1 MKIRPSMRP
10 TAGEF
15 AFAPT
20 KGFFMPKQI
29 TAETKFLIES
39 LPENLRKL
47 ATESTEVGYMSQMD
61 FDAAVEG
68 DEVPLA
74 ERDEVMSFFQQD
86 LGLELLE
93 SSVFSRYV
101 EKYDEDDEQA
111 KNDKSRDLLNADAE
125 QVDVNDEDYDHYA
138 KQLMNSTTGGLTLGV
153 QDSVQSYLKQIG
165 TVQLL
170 TALGEV
176 AIAQRIEAANRL
188 VVYGL
193 CESPMTIRAMLD
205 WYAQLLAD
213 EIKLRYIVN
222 LEVMYS
228 SDSEKKSLAA
238 LSEALKSKGVDDVAD
253 LDDEDLEDEE
263 LGDEEEEEEEEDA
276 EGEPGV
282 RKEDTPRGTSGVPI
296 PVMEESL
303 MPMVLELFAK
313 IKRIFNQIS
322 NLQKLRLE
330 NLVKSAKLD
339 EALEK
344 KYAKLRLELFEYV
357 SKIRLNDD
365 RVEDILEKLTARN
378 ALLMGLEGKML
389 RLAMAFKIKRED
401 FLAEWTG
408 NELNRNWVKKLARSK
423 IPAWT
428 KFVAKHEKD
437 ILKIQEDITAIAYE
451 TGQPTAEY
459 KKVVELVRRGQAE
472 AARAKREMIE
482 ANLRLVIKFAKK
494 SANRG
499 LGLDFSDLVQDG
511 NIGLMKA
518 VDKFDYRLGNK
529 FSTYATNWIQQG
541 ISRSIADQA
550 RTIRIPVHMIDNIH
564 KIQKASR
571 QFMHKY
577 GRSPTAEE
585 LSKIIYLP
593 VEKIHKA
600 MKVNLRPISL
610 EAPVD
615 SDGDSSRIE
624 IIADE
629 TAKNPFVSAAQKNLR
644 KIVTQILSELDPKE
658 ETVIRQRFGMS
669 TNKTST
675 LEEVGEYIG
684 VTRERIR
691 QIEQKALNKLKHPT
705 RARKLRSFLE
715 E

>member
-1 MKIRPSMRP
+1 M
-10 TAGEF
+10 
-15 AFAPT
+15 T
-20 KGFFMPKQI
+20 KKLDE
-29 TAETKFLIES
+29 ATKLLIDS
-39 LPENLRKL
+39 LPENLKDL
-47 ATESTEVGYMSQMD
+47 ALSANEIGYLSQMD
-61 FDAAVEG
+61 FDNAIQA
-68 DEVPLA
+68 DEVP
-74 ERDEVMSFFQQD
+74 DEEKEEVLDFFKQD
-86 LGLELLE
+86 LGLDFLE
-93 SSVFSRYV
+93 TDSNSFARDM
-101 EKYDEDDEQA
+101 EKYYEEDDE
-111 KNDKSRDLLNADAE
+111 NYNRDKTRDLLNADAE
-125 QVDVNDEDYDHYA
+125 QVDVNDDDYEHYA
-138 KQLMNSTTGGLTLGV
+138 KQLERSSTGNLVLGI

-170 TALGEV
+170 TAAGEI
-176 AIAQRIEAANRL
+176 AIAQRIEAASRL
-188 VVYGL
+188 MVYGL
-193 CESPMTIRAMLD
+193 CESPMTIQAMLD
-205 WYAQLLAD
+205 WYQQLLNGD
-213 EIKLRYIVN
+213 IRLRHIIN

-228 SDSEKKSLAA
+228 SESEQKSLAA
-238 LSEALKSKGVDDVAD
+238 LADTLKSKGVDKVDDLNDEDLDALEDSVAD
-253 LDDEDLEDEE
+253 EEDDDEELDDEED
-263 LGDEEEEEEEEDA
+263 GK
-276 EGEPGV
+276 
-282 RKEDTPRGTSGVPI
+282 KEDNQRSSSGVPI

-303 MPMVLELFAK
+303 MPMITDLFTK
-313 IKRIFNQIS
+313 IKRVFS
-322 NLQKLRLE
+322 SMQKLQSKRLD
-330 NLVKSAKLD
+330 NLLISSKPD

-344 KYAKLRLELFEYV
+344 KYNKLRVELFEYV
-357 SKIRLNDD
+357 GKIRLNDD
-365 RVEDILEKLTARN
+365 RIAEIMEKLTQRDQ
-378 ALLMGLEGKML
+378 LLMGLEGKML
-389 RLAMAFKIKRED
+389 RLSLACKIKRED
-401 FLAEWTG
+401 FLAEYTG
-408 NELNRNWVKKLARSK
+408 NELNRNWVKKLAKNKNTSWQNFA
-423 IPAWT
+423 I
-428 KFVAKHEKD
+428 KHKED
-437 ILKIQEDITAIAYE
+437 VLKIQEDITAIAKE
-451 TGQPTAEY
+451 TGQPTSEY

-494 SANRG
+494 SSNRG

-564 KIQKASR
+564 KIQRASR

-577 GRSPTAEE
+577 GRQPTAEE

-593 VEKIHKA
+593 VDKIHKA
-600 MKVNLRPISL
+600 MKVNLKPMSL
-610 EAPVD
+610 EAPVGSED
-615 SDGDSSRIE
+615 DSSRIE

-629 TAKNPFVSAAQKNLR
+629 TAKNPFTSAAQKNLR

-658 ETVIRQRFGMS
+658 ETVLRQRFGMS

-715 E
+715 D

>member
-1 MKIRPSMRP
+1 MAKKLDE
-10 TAGEF
+10 A
-15 AFAPT
+15 T
-20 KGFFMPKQI
+20 KL
-29 TAETKFLIES
+29 LIDS
-39 LPENLRKL
+39 LPENLQKL
-47 ATESTEVGYMSQMD
+47 ATNAVEVGYLSQMD
-61 FDAAVEG
+61 FNAATEA
-68 DEVPLA
+68 DEVP
-74 ERDEVMSFFQQD
+74 EEEQDEVLDFFQQD
-86 LGLELLE
+86 LGLEILE
-93 SSVFSRYV
+93 TDSYSKNM
-101 EKYDEDDEQA
+101 EKYYDDDDSEEQL
-111 KNDKSRDLLNADAE
+111 DKTRNLLNADAE
-125 QVDVNDEDYDHYA
+125 QVDVNDDDYEHYA
-138 KQLMNSTTGGLTLGV
+138 KQLERSQTGNLVLGV

-170 TALGEV
+170 TAAGEV
-176 AIAQRIEAANRL
+176 AIAQRIEAASRL
-188 VVYGL
+188 MVYGL
-193 CESPMTIRAMLD
+193 CESPMTIKAMLD
-205 WYAQLLAD
+205 WYQQLLNED
-213 EIKLRYIVN
+213 IRLRYIVN

-228 SDSEKKSLAA
+228 SDAEQKSLAA
-238 LSEALKSKGVDDVAD
+238 ISETLKSKGVEHVDELDDDD
-253 LDDEDLEDEE
+253 LDDLEESTISEDDEDDDEDDEDED
-263 LGDEEEEEEEEDA
+263 GIK
-276 EGEPGV
+276 
-282 RKEDTPRGTSGVPI
+282 KEDTPRGTSGVPI
-296 PVMEESL
+296 PVMEEAL
-303 MPMVLELFAK
+303 MPMVMDLFAK
-313 IKRIFNQIS
+313 IKRVFN
-322 NLQKLRLE
+322 NMQKLQAKRLE
-330 NLVKSAKLD
+330 NLETSSKPD
-339 EALEK
+339 ETLEK
-344 KYAKLRLELFEYV
+344 KYTKMRLELFEHV

-365 RVEDILEKLTARN
+365 RIAEILEQLTKRDQ
-378 ALLMGLEGKML
+378 LLMGLEGKLL
-389 RLAMAFKIKRED
+389 RLAMANKIKRED
-401 FLAEWTG
+401 FLEEYTG
-408 NELNRNWVKKLARSK
+408 NEINRNWVKKLMRSK
-423 IPAWT
+423 NPTWANFS
-428 KFVAKHEKD
+428 KKHEKD
-437 ILKIQEDITAIAYE
+437 ILKIQEDITAIATE

-494 SANRG
+494 SSNRG

-564 KIQKASR
+564 KIQRATR

-577 GRSPTAEE
+577 GRQPTPEE

-593 VEKIHKA
+593 VDKIHKA
-600 MKVNLRPISL
+600 LKVNLKPISL
-610 EAPVD
+610 EAPVGTED
-615 SDGDSSRIE
+615 DSSRIE

-658 ETVIRQRFGMS
+658 ETVLRQRFGMS

-715 E
+715 D

>member
-1 MKIRPSMRP
+1 MVKKLDEATRL
-10 TAGEF
+10 
-15 AFAPT
+15 
-20 KGFFMPKQI
+20 
-29 TAETKFLIES
+29 LIDS
-39 LPENLRKL
+39 LPENLQKL
-47 ATESTEVGYMSQMD
+47 AYGAIEVGYMSRMD
-61 FDAAVEG
+61 FTSATEA
-68 DEVPLA
+68 DEVPSD
-74 ERDEVMSFFQQD
+74 EHDEVLDFFQQD
-86 LGLELLE
+86 LGLEILE
-93 SSVFSRYV
+93 SDNYPQDLDRY
-101 EKYDEDDEQA
+101 YGNDEDDA
-111 KNDKSRDLLNADAE
+111 PRDKTRNLLNADAE
-125 QVDVNDEDYDHYA
+125 QVDVNDDDYEHYA
-138 KQLMNSTTGGLTLGV
+138 KQLERSQTGSLVLGV

-170 TALGEV
+170 TAAGEV
-176 AIAQRIEAANRL
+176 AIAQRIEAASRL
-188 VVYGL
+188 MVYGL
-193 CESPMTIRAMLD
+193 CESPMTIQAMLD
-205 WYAQLLAD
+205 WYQQLLNED
-213 EIKLRYIVN
+213 IRLRYIVN

-228 SDSEKKSLAA
+228 SDSEQKQLAA
-238 LSEALKSKGVDDVAD
+238 LSEALKSKGVEHVDELDDDD
-253 LDDEDLEDEE
+253 LDDLADASVSEDEE
-263 LGDEEEEEEEEDA
+263 DEIDEDDD
-276 EGEPGV
+276 GIK
-282 RKEDTPRGTSGVPI
+282 KEDTPRGTSGVPI

-313 IKRIFNQIS
+313 IKRTFNS
-322 NLQKLRLE
+322 MQKLQAKRLE
-330 NLVKSAKLD
+330 NLLTSDTPDA
-339 EALEK
+339 ALEK
-344 KYAKLRLELFEYV
+344 KYTKLRLELFEHV

-365 RVEDILEKLTARN
+365 RVAEILEQLTKRDQ
-378 ALLMGLEGKML
+378 LLMGLEGKLL
-389 RLAMAFKIKRED
+389 RLALANKIKRED
-401 FLAEWTG
+401 FLAEYTG
-408 NELNRNWVKKLARSK
+408 NEINRNWVKKLSK
-423 IPAWT
+423 HKNAAWAN
-428 KFVAKHEKD
+428 FAKKHGAD
-437 ILKIQEDITAIAYE
+437 ILKIQDDITAIATE
-451 TGQPTAEY
+451 TGQPTSEY
-459 KKVVELVRRGQAE
+459 KKVVELVRRGQGE

-494 SANRG
+494 SSNRG

-564 KIQKASR
+564 KIQRATR

-577 GRSPTAEE
+577 GRQPTAEE

-593 VEKIHKA
+593 VDKIHKA
-600 MKVNLRPISL
+600 MKVNLKPISL
-610 EAPVD
+610 EAPVGTED
-615 SDGDSSRIE
+615 DSSRIE

-629 TAKNPFVSAAQKNLR
+629 TAKNPFTSAAQKNLR

-658 ETVIRQRFGMS
+658 ETVLRQRFGMS

-715 E
+715 D

>member
-1 MKIRPSMRP
+1 MAKKLDE
-10 TAGEF
+10 A
-15 AFAPT
+15 T
-20 KGFFMPKQI
+20 KL
-29 TAETKFLIES
+29 LIDS
-39 LPENLRKL
+39 LPENLQKL
-47 ATESTEVGYMSQMD
+47 ATSAVEVGYFSQMD
-61 FDAAVEG
+61 FNAANEA
-68 DEVPLA
+68 DEVPN
-74 ERDEVMSFFQQD
+74 EEQEEVMAFFTQD
-86 LGLELLE
+86 LGLEMLE
-93 SSVFSRYV
+93 SDSYSKNI
-101 EKYDEDDEQA
+101 EKYYADEDDEE
-111 KNDKSRDLLNADAE
+111 NRDKTRNLLNADAE
-125 QVDVNDEDYDHYA
+125 QVDVNDEDYEHFA
-138 KQLMNSTTGGLTLGV
+138 KQLERSQTGTLVLGV

-170 TALGEV
+170 TAAGEV
-176 AIAQRIEAANRL
+176 AIAQRIEAASRL
-188 VVYGL
+188 MVYGL

-205 WYAQLLAD
+205 WYQQLLNED
-213 EIKLRYIVN
+213 IRLRYIVN

-228 SDSEKKSLAA
+228 SDSEQKSLAA
-238 LSEALKSKGVDDVAD
+238 LSEALKSKGVDDVD
-253 LDDEDLEDEE
+253 NLDDEDLDDLEESTASTEDDEDEE
-263 LGDEEEEEEEEDA
+263 EDEEDED
-276 EGEPGV
+276 GLK
-282 RKEDTPRGTSGVPI
+282 KEDTPRGTSGVPI
-296 PVMEESL
+296 PVMEEAL
-303 MPMVLELFAK
+303 MPMVLDLFAK
-313 IKRIFNQIS
+313 IKRTFNS
-322 NLQKLRLE
+322 MQKLQAHRLE
-330 NLVKSAKLD
+330 NLLTSSKPD

-344 KYAKLRLELFEYV
+344 KYAKMRLELFEYV

-365 RVEDILEKLTARN
+365 RNAEILEQLTKRDQ
-378 ALLMGLEGKML
+378 LLMGLEGKLL
-389 RLAMAFKIKRED
+389 RLAMANKIKRED
-401 FLAEWTG
+401 FLAEYVG
-408 NELNRNWVKKLARSK
+408 NEINRNWVKKMAKSK
-423 IPAWT
+423 NPAWVN
-428 KFVAKHEKD
+428 FVKKHEKD
-437 ILKIQEDITAIAYE
+437 IVKIQDDITAIADE

-459 KKVVELVRRGQAE
+459 KKVVELVRRGQTE

-494 SANRG
+494 SSNRG

-518 VDKFDYRLGNK
+518 VDKFYYRFGNK

-564 KIQKASR
+564 KIQRASR

-577 GRSPTAEE
+577 GRNPTAEE

-593 VEKIHKA
+593 VDKIHKA
-600 MKVNLRPISL
+600 MKVNLKPISL
-610 EAPVD
+610 EAPVGTED
-615 SDGDSSRIE
+615 DSSRIE

-629 TAKNPFVSAAQKNLR
+629 TAKNPFTSAAQKNLR

-658 ETVIRQRFGMS
+658 ETVLRQRFGMS

-715 E
+715 D

>member
-1 MKIRPSMRP
+1 MAKKLDS
-10 TAGEF
+10 A
-15 AFAPT
+15 T
-20 KGFFMPKQI
+20 KL
-29 TAETKFLIES
+29 LIDS
-39 LPENLRKL
+39 LPENLQKL
-47 ATESTEVGYMSQMD
+47 ASSAVENGYFSQMD
-61 FDAAVEG
+61 FNAATEA
-68 DEVPLA
+68 DEVPD
-74 ERDEVMSFFQQD
+74 EEQEEVMDFFKQD

-93 SSVFSRYV
+93 TDNFSRDM
-101 EKYDEDDEQA
+101 EKYYADDDDEEDR
-111 KNDKSRDLLNADAE
+111 DKTRNLLNADAE
-125 QVDVNDEDYDHYA
+125 QVDVNDEDYEHFA
-138 KQLMNSTTGGLTLGV
+138 KQLERSQTGTLVLGV

-170 TALGEV
+170 TAAGEV
-176 AIAQRIEAANRL
+176 AIAQRIEAASRL
-188 VVYGL
+188 MVYGL
-193 CESPMTIRAMLD
+193 CESPMTIQAMLD
-205 WYAQLLAD
+205 WYQQLLNED
-213 EIKLRYIVN
+213 IRLRYIVN

-228 SDSEKKSLAA
+228 SESEQKSLAA
-238 LSEALKSKGVDDVAD
+238 LSEAMKSKGVDDVDSLDDDD
-253 LDDEDLEDEE
+253 LDDLEESTATDEDDDEDEE
-263 LGDEEEEEEEEDA
+263 DDEDED
-276 EGEPGV
+276 GIK
-282 RKEDTPRGTSGVPI
+282 KEDTPRGTSGVPI
-296 PVMEESL
+296 PVMEEAL
-303 MPMVLELFAK
+303 MPMVLDLFAK
-313 IKRIFNQIS
+313 IKRTFNS
-322 NLQKLRLE
+322 MQKLQAKRLE
-330 NLVKSAKLD
+330 NLLTSSKPD
-339 EALEK
+339 DALEK
-344 KYAKLRLELFEYV
+344 KYAKMRLELFENV

-365 RVEDILEKLTARN
+365 RNAEILEQLTKRDQ
-378 ALLMGLEGKML
+378 LLMGLEGKLL
-389 RLAMAFKIKRED
+389 RLAMANKIKRDD
-401 FLAEWTG
+401 FLAEYAG
-408 NELNRNWVKKLARSK
+408 NEINRNWVKKLAKSK
-423 IPAWT
+423 SQVWVN
-428 KFVAKHEKD
+428 FVKKHEKD

-459 KKVVELVRRGQAE
+459 KKVVELVRRGQTE

-494 SANRG
+494 SSNRG

-564 KIQKASR
+564 KIQRASR

-577 GRSPTAEE
+577 GRNPTAEE

-593 VEKIHKA
+593 VDKIHKA
-600 MKVNLRPISL
+600 MKVNLKPISL
-610 EAPVD
+610 EAPVGTED
-615 SDGDSSRIE
+615 DSSRIE

-629 TAKNPFVSAAQKNLR
+629 TAKNPFTSAAQKNLR

-658 ETVIRQRFGMS
+658 ETVLRQRFGMS

-715 E
+715 D

>member
-1 MKIRPSMRP
+1 MAKKLD
-10 TAGEF
+10 A
-15 AFAPT
+15 AT
-20 KGFFMPKQI
+20 KL
-29 TAETKFLIES
+29 LIDS
-39 LPENLRKL
+39 LPENLQKL
-47 ATESTEVGYMSQMD
+47 ATSAVEVGYLSQMD
-61 FDAAVEG
+61 FSAATEA
-68 DEVPLA
+68 DEVP
-74 ERDEVMSFFQQD
+74 DEEKEEVLDFFQQD
-86 LGLELLE
+86 LGLEILE
-93 SSVFSRYV
+93 TDNYPQDI
-101 EKYDEDDEQA
+101 EKYYDDDSDEPR
-111 KNDKSRDLLNADAE
+111 DKTRNLLNADAE
-125 QVDVNDEDYDHYA
+125 QVDVNDDDYEHYA
-138 KQLMNSTTGGLTLGV
+138 KQLERSQTGNLVLGV

-170 TALGEV
+170 TAAGEV
-176 AIAQRIEAANRL
+176 AIAQRIEAATRL
-188 VVYGL
+188 MVYGL
-193 CESPMTIRAMLD
+193 CESPMTIQAMLD
-205 WYAQLLAD
+205 WYQQLLNED
-213 EIKLRYIVN
+213 IRLRYILN

-228 SDSEKKSLAA
+228 SESEQKSLAA
-238 LSEALKSKGVDDVAD
+238 LSEALKSKGVEHVDELDDDD
-253 LDDEDLEDEE
+253 LDDLEESAADDDDEDDEDDDDD
-263 LGDEEEEEEEEDA
+263 DE
-276 EGEPGV
+276 GV
-282 RKEDTPRGTSGVPI
+282 KKEDTPRGTSGVPI
-296 PVMEESL
+296 PVMEEAL
-303 MPMVLELFAK
+303 MPMVMELFGK
-313 IKRIFNQIS
+313 IKRIFN
-322 NLQKLRLE
+322 NMQKLQAKRLE
-330 NLVKSAKLD
+330 NLLTSSKPD

-344 KYAKLRLELFEYV
+344 KYAKMRVELFEHV

-365 RVEDILEKLTARN
+365 RIAEILEHLTQRDQ
-378 ALLMGLEGKML
+378 LLMGLEGKLL
-389 RLAMAFKIKRED
+389 RLAVANKIKRED
-401 FLAEWTG
+401 FLAEYAG
-408 NELNRNWVKKLARSK
+408 NELNRNWVKKLMK
-423 IPAWT
+423 HKNPAWANFA
-428 KFVAKHEKD
+428 KKHEKD
-437 ILKIQEDITAIAYE
+437 ILKIQEDITAIARE

-459 KKVVELVRRGQAE
+459 KKVVELVRRGQTE

-494 SANRG
+494 SSNRG

-564 KIQKASR
+564 KIQRATR

-577 GRSPTAEE
+577 GRQPTAEE

-593 VEKIHKA
+593 VDKIHKA
-600 MKVNLRPISL
+600 MKVNLKPISL
-610 EAPVD
+610 EAPVGSED
-615 SDGDSSRIE
+615 DSSRIE

-658 ETVIRQRFGMS
+658 ETVLRQRFGMS

-715 E
+715 D

>member
-1 MKIRPSMRP
+1 MTKKIDE
-10 TAGEF
+10 A
-15 AFAPT
+15 T
-20 KGFFMPKQI
+20 KL
-29 TAETKFLIES
+29 LIES
-39 LPENLRKL
+39 LPENLQKL
-47 ATESTEVGYMSQMD
+47 ASSAVEVGYLSQMD
-61 FDAAVEG
+61 FDAATEADEIPAEEQ
-68 DEVPLA
+68 DEVL
-74 ERDEVMSFFQQD
+74 DFFQQD
-86 LGLELLE
+86 LGLEILE
-93 SSVFSRYV
+93 SDNFPKDLG
-101 EKYDEDDEQA
+101 KYYDDDSDEPR
-111 KNDKSRDLLNADAE
+111 DKTRNLLNADAE
-125 QVDVNDEDYDHYA
+125 QVDVNDEDYEHFA
-138 KQLMNSTTGGLTLGV
+138 KQLERSQTGSLVLGV

-170 TALGEV
+170 TAAGEV
-176 AIAQRIEAANRL
+176 AIAQRIEAASRL
-188 VVYGL
+188 MVYGL
-193 CESPMTIRAMLD
+193 CESPMTIQAMLD
-205 WYAQLLAD
+205 WYQQLLNED
-213 EIKLRYIVN
+213 IRLRYIVN

-228 SDSEKKSLAA
+228 SDAEQKSLAA
-238 LSEALKSKGVDDVAD
+238 LSEALKSKGVEHVDE
-253 LDDEDLEDEE
+253 LDDDELDDLEESTV
-263 LGDEEEEEEEEDA
+263 EEEEEEDI
-276 EGEPGV
+276 EDEDGV
-282 RKEDTPRGTSGVPI
+282 KKEDTPRGTSGVPI

-303 MPMVLELFAK
+303 MPMITDLFAK
-313 IKRIFNQIS
+313 IKRIFNS
-322 NLQKLRLE
+322 MQKLQAKRLE
-330 NLVKSAKLD
+330 NLLTSDTPDA
-339 EALEK
+339 ALEK
-344 KYAKLRLELFEYV
+344 KYTKMRLELFEHV

-365 RVEDILEKLTARN
+365 RIAEILERLTQRDQ
-378 ALLMGLEGKML
+378 LLMGLEGKLL
-389 RLAMAFKIKRED
+389 RLALANKVKRED
-401 FLAEWTG
+401 FLAEYAG
-408 NELNRNWVKKLARSK
+408 NELNRNWVKKLAKSK
-423 IPAWT
+423 NATWANFA
-428 KFVAKHEKD
+428 KKHESD
-437 ILKIQEDITAIAYE
+437 ILKIQEDITAIATE

-459 KKVVELVRRGQAE
+459 KKVVELVRRGQTE

-494 SANRG
+494 SSNRG

-564 KIQKASR
+564 KIQRASR

-577 GRSPTAEE
+577 GRNPTAEE

-593 VEKIHKA
+593 VDKIHKA
-600 MKVNLRPISL
+600 MKVNLKPISL
-610 EAPVD
+610 EAPVGTED
-615 SDGDSSRIE
+615 DSSRIE

-629 TAKNPFVSAAQKNLR
+629 TAKNPFTSAAQKNLR

-658 ETVIRQRFGMS
+658 ETVLRQRFGMS

-715 E
+715 D

>member
-1 MKIRPSMRP
+1 MAKKLDE
-10 TAGEF
+10 A
-15 AFAPT
+15 T
-20 KGFFMPKQI
+20 KL
-29 TAETKFLIES
+29 LIES
-39 LPENLRKL
+39 LPENLQKL
-47 ATESTEVGYMSQMD
+47 ATSSVEMGYLSQMD
-61 FDAAVEG
+61 FNAATEADEIPAEEQ
-68 DEVPLA
+68 DEVL
-74 ERDEVMSFFQQD
+74 DFFQQD
-86 LGLELLE
+86 LGLEILE
-93 SSVFSRYV
+93 TDNFSQDI
-101 EKYDEDDEQA
+101 EKYYDDDSDEPR
-111 KNDKSRDLLNADAE
+111 DKTRNLLNADAE
-125 QVDVNDEDYDHYA
+125 QVDVNEDDYEHYA
-138 KQLMNSTTGGLTLGV
+138 KQLERSQTGNLVLGV

-170 TALGEV
+170 TAAGEV
-176 AIAQRIEAANRL
+176 AIAQRIEAASRL
-188 VVYGL
+188 MVYGL
-193 CESPMTIRAMLD
+193 CESPMTIKAMLD
-205 WYAQLLAD
+205 WYQQLLNE
-213 EIKLRYIVN
+213 EIRLRYIVN

-228 SDSEKKSLAA
+228 SDSEQKSLAA
-238 LSEALKSKGVDDVAD
+238 LSEALKSKGVDHVDELDDDD
-253 LDDEDLEDEE
+253 LDDLEESTVSEDEDDDDDDLEDEDG
-263 LGDEEEEEEEEDA
+263 LK
-276 EGEPGV
+276 
-282 RKEDTPRGTSGVPI
+282 KEDTPRGTSGVPI
-296 PVMEESL
+296 PVMEEAL
-303 MPMVLELFAK
+303 MPMVMDLFGK
-313 IKRIFNQIS
+313 IKRIFN
-322 NLQKLRLE
+322 NMQKLQAKRLE
-330 NLVKSAKLD
+330 NLLASSKPD

-344 KYAKLRLELFEYV
+344 KYTKMRLELFEHV

-365 RVEDILEKLTARN
+365 RIAEILEQLTKRDQ
-378 ALLMGLEGKML
+378 LLMGLEGKLL
-389 RLAMAFKIKRED
+389 RLALANKIKRED
-401 FLAEWTG
+401 FLAEYAG
-408 NELNRNWVKKLARSK
+408 NELNRNWVKKLAK
-423 IPAWT
+423 HKNPAWASFA
-428 KFVAKHEKD
+428 KKHEKD
-437 ILKIQEDITAIAYE
+437 ILKIQEDITAIAQE

-459 KKVVELVRRGQAE
+459 KKVVELVRRGQTE

-494 SANRG
+494 SSNRG

-564 KIQKASR
+564 KIQRATR

-577 GRSPTAEE
+577 GRQPTAEE

-593 VEKIHKA
+593 VDKIHKA
-600 MKVNLRPISL
+600 MKVNLKPISL
-610 EAPVD
+610 EAPVGTED
-615 SDGDSSRIE
+615 DSSRIE

-658 ETVIRQRFGMS
+658 ETVLRQRFGMS

-715 E
+715 D

>member
-1 MKIRPSMRP
+1 MAKKLDE
-10 TAGEF
+10 A
-15 AFAPT
+15 T
-20 KGFFMPKQI
+20 KL
-29 TAETKFLIES
+29 LIDS
-39 LPENLRKL
+39 LPENLQKL
-47 ATESTEVGYMSQMD
+47 ATSAVEVGYLSQMD
-61 FDAAVEG
+61 FTAATEADEIPTEEQ
-68 DEVPLA
+68 DEVL
-74 ERDEVMSFFQQD
+74 DFFQQD
-86 LGLELLE
+86 LGLEILE
-93 SSVFSRYV
+93 TDSFSKNM
-101 EKYDEDDEQA
+101 EKYYDDEDSENQL
-111 KNDKSRDLLNADAE
+111 DKTRNLLNADAE
-125 QVDVNDEDYDHYA
+125 QVDVNDDDYEHYA
-138 KQLMNSTTGGLTLGV
+138 KQLERSQTGNLVLGV

-170 TALGEV
+170 TAAGEV
-176 AIAQRIEAANRL
+176 AIAQRIEAASRL
-188 VVYGL
+188 MVYGL
-193 CESPMTIRAMLD
+193 CESPMTIQAMLD
-205 WYAQLLAD
+205 WYQQLLNED
-213 EIKLRYIVN
+213 IRLRYIVN

-228 SDSEKKSLAA
+228 SDAEQKSLAA
-238 LSEALKSKGVDDVAD
+238 ISETLKSKGVEHVDELDDDD
-253 LDDEDLEDEE
+253 LDDLEESTMSEDDEDDEDEE
-263 LGDEEEEEEEEDA
+263 DDED
-276 EGEPGV
+276 GIK
-282 RKEDTPRGTSGVPI
+282 KEDTPRGTSGVPI

-303 MPMVLELFAK
+303 MPMVMELFGK
-313 IKRIFNQIS
+313 IKRTFN
-322 NLQKLRLE
+322 NMQKLQAKRLE
-330 NLVKSAKLD
+330 NLETSSKPD

-344 KYAKLRLELFEYV
+344 KYTKMRLELFEHV

-365 RVEDILEKLTARN
+365 RIAEILEQLTKRDQ
-378 ALLMGLEGKML
+378 LLMGLEGKLL
-389 RLAMAFKIKRED
+389 RLALANKIKRED
-401 FLAEWTG
+401 FLAEYTG
-408 NELNRNWVKKLARSK
+408 NEINRNWVKKLMRSK
-423 IPAWT
+423 NSTWANFA
-428 KFVAKHEKD
+428 KKHEKD
-437 ILKIQEDITAIAYE
+437 ILKIQEDITAIATE
-451 TGQPTAEY
+451 TGQPTSEY

-494 SANRG
+494 SSNRG

-564 KIQKASR
+564 KIQRATR

-577 GRSPTAEE
+577 GRQPTPEE

-593 VEKIHKA
+593 VDKIHKA
-600 MKVNLRPISL
+600 LKVNLKPISL
-610 EAPVD
+610 EAPVGTED
-615 SDGDSSRIE
+615 DSSRIE

-658 ETVIRQRFGMS
+658 ETVLRQRFGMS

-691 QIEQKALNKLKHPT
+691 QIEQKALTKLKHPT

>member
-1 MKIRPSMRP
+1 MAKKLDE
-10 TAGEF
+10 A
-15 AFAPT
+15 T
-20 KGFFMPKQI
+20 KL
-29 TAETKFLIES
+29 LIES
-39 LPENLRKL
+39 LPENLQKL
-47 ATESTEVGYMSQMD
+47 ASNAVEVGYLSQMD
-61 FDAAVEG
+61 FTAATEA
-68 DEVPLA
+68 DEIPA
-74 ERDEVMSFFQQD
+74 EEQEEVLDFFQQD
-86 LGLELLE
+86 LGLEILE
-93 SSVFSRYV
+93 TDNYSKNL
-101 EKYDEDDEQA
+101 EKYYDDDDSDNQL
-111 KNDKSRDLLNADAE
+111 DKTRNLLNADAE
-125 QVDVNDEDYDHYA
+125 QVDVNDDDYDHYA
-138 KQLMNSTTGGLTLGV
+138 KQLERSQTGNLVLGV

-170 TALGEV
+170 TAAGEV
-176 AIAQRIEAANRL
+176 AIAQRIEAASRL
-188 VVYGL
+188 MVYGL
-193 CESPMTIRAMLD
+193 CESPMTIKAMLD
-205 WYAQLLAD
+205 WYQQLLNED
-213 EIKLRYIVN
+213 IRLRYIVN

-228 SDSEKKSLAA
+228 SDAEQKSLAA
-238 LSEALKSKGVDDVAD
+238 ISETLKSKGVEHVDD
-253 LDDEDLEDEE
+253 LDDDDLDDLEESTMSDDEDDEDDEDEE
-263 LGDEEEEEEEEDA
+263 DGIK
-276 EGEPGV
+276 
-282 RKEDTPRGTSGVPI
+282 KEDTPRGTSGVPI
-296 PVMEESL
+296 PVMEDAL
-303 MPMVLELFAK
+303 MPMVMELFGK
-313 IKRIFNQIS
+313 IKKIFNS
-322 NLQKLRLE
+322 MQKLQAKRLE
-330 NLVKSAKLD
+330 NLETSSKPD

-344 KYAKLRLELFEYV
+344 KYAKMRVELFEHV

-365 RVEDILEKLTARN
+365 RIAEILEQLTKRDQ
-378 ALLMGLEGKML
+378 LLMGLEGKLL
-389 RLAMAFKIKRED
+389 RLAMANKIKRED
-401 FLAEWTG
+401 FLAEYTG
-408 NELNRNWVKKLARSK
+408 NEINRNWVKKLMRSK
-423 IPAWT
+423 NPAWAN
-428 KFVAKHEKD
+428 FAKNHEKD
-437 ILKIQEDITAIAYE
+437 ILKIQEDITAIAHE

-494 SANRG
+494 SSNRG

-564 KIQKASR
+564 KIQRATR

-577 GRSPTAEE
+577 GRQPTPEE

-593 VEKIHKA
+593 VDKIHKA
-600 MKVNLRPISL
+600 LKVNLKPISL
-610 EAPVD
+610 EVPVGSED
-615 SDGDSSRIE
+615 DSSRIE

-658 ETVIRQRFGMS
+658 ETVLRQRFGMS

-715 E
+715 D

>member
-1 MKIRPSMRP
+1 MAKKLDE
-10 TAGEF
+10 A
-15 AFAPT
+15 T
-20 KGFFMPKQI
+20 KL
-29 TAETKFLIES
+29 LIDS
-39 LPENLRKL
+39 LPENLQKL
-47 ATESTEVGYMSQMD
+47 ATSAVDVGYLSKID
-61 FDAAVEG
+61 FDDATDA
-68 DEVPLA
+68 DEVPD
-74 ERDEVMSFFQQD
+74 DEKEEVLDFFQQD
-86 LGLELLE
+86 LGLEILE
-93 SSVFSRYV
+93 TDNYAQNMD
-101 EKYDEDDEQA
+101 KYYDDDSDEPL
-111 KNDKSRDLLNADAE
+111 DKTRNLLNADAE
-125 QVDVNDEDYDHYA
+125 QVDVNDDDYEHYA
-138 KQLMNSTTGGLTLGV
+138 KQLERSQTGNLVLGV

-170 TALGEV
+170 TAAGEV
-176 AIAQRIEAANRL
+176 AIAQRIEAASRL
-188 VVYGL
+188 MVYGL
-193 CESPMTIRAMLD
+193 CESPMTIQAMLD
-205 WYAQLLAD
+205 WYQQLLNED
-213 EIKLRYIVN
+213 IRLRYIVN

-228 SDSEKKSLAA
+228 SDAEQKSLAA
-238 LSEALKSKGVDDVAD
+238 LSETLKSKGVEHVDELDDDD
-253 LDDEDLEDEE
+253 LDDLEESAMSDDEDDDEDDDTDDD
-263 LGDEEEEEEEEDA
+263 GIK
-276 EGEPGV
+276 
-282 RKEDTPRGTSGVPI
+282 KEDTPRGTSGVPI
-296 PVMEESL
+296 PVMEEAL
-303 MPMVLELFAK
+303 MPMVMELFGK
-313 IKRIFNQIS
+313 IKRVFN
-322 NLQKLRLE
+322 NMQKLQAKRLE
-330 NLVKSAKLD
+330 NLETSSKPD
-339 EALEK
+339 EVLEK
-344 KYAKLRLELFEYV
+344 KYTKMRLELFEHV

-365 RVEDILEKLTARN
+365 RIAEILDQLTKRDQ
-378 ALLMGLEGKML
+378 LLMGLEGKLL
-389 RLAMAFKIKRED
+389 RLAMANKIKRED
-401 FLAEWTG
+401 FLAEYTG
-408 NELNRNWVKKLARSK
+408 NEINRNWVKKLMRSK
-423 IPAWT
+423 NPTWANFA
-428 KFVAKHEKD
+428 KKHEKD
-437 ILKIQEDITAIAYE
+437 ILKIQEDITAIAVE

-494 SANRG
+494 SSNRG

-564 KIQKASR
+564 KIQRATR

-577 GRSPTAEE
+577 GRQPTPEE

-593 VEKIHKA
+593 VDKIHKA
-600 MKVNLRPISL
+600 LKVNLKPISL
-610 EAPVD
+610 EAPVGTED
-615 SDGDSSRIE
+615 DSSRIE

-658 ETVIRQRFGMS
+658 ETVLRQRFGMS

-715 E
+715 D

>member
-1 MKIRPSMRP
+1 MERKLDDATRL
-10 TAGEF
+10 
-15 AFAPT
+15 
-20 KGFFMPKQI
+20 
-29 TAETKFLIES
+29 LIES
-39 LPENLRKL
+39 LPENLQKL
-47 ATESTEVGYMSQMD
+47 AESAIEVGYMSQMD
-61 FDAAVEG
+61 FAAATAA
-68 DEVPLA
+68 DEVPD
-74 ERDEVMSFFQQD
+74 EEQDEVLDFFQQD
-86 LGLELLE
+86 LGLEVLE
-93 SSVFSRYV
+93 SDNYARDLR
-101 EKYDEDDEQA
+101 KYYDDEESDEPR
-111 KNDKSRDLLNADAE
+111 DKTRNLLNADAE
-125 QVDVNDEDYDHYA
+125 QVDVNDDDYEHYA
-138 KQLMNSTTGGLTLGV
+138 KQLERSQTGSLVLGV

-170 TALGEV
+170 TAAGEV
-176 AIAQRIEAANRL
+176 AIAQRIEAASRL
-188 VVYGL
+188 MVYGL
-193 CESPMTIRAMLD
+193 CESPMTIQAMLD
-205 WYAQLLAD
+205 WYQQLLNED
-213 EIKLRYIVN
+213 IRLRYIVN

-228 SDSEKKSLAA
+228 SESEQKSLAA
-238 LSEALKSKGVDDVAD
+238 LSEALKSKGVEHVDELDDDD
-253 LDDEDLEDEE
+253 LDDLADAAV
-263 LGDEEEEEEEEDA
+263 EEEEED
-276 EGEPGV
+276 EDLDDDEDGIK
-282 RKEDTPRGTSGVPI
+282 KEDTPRSTSGVPI

-303 MPMVLELFAK
+303 MPMVTELFAK
-313 IKRIFNQIS
+313 IKRVFNGM
-322 NLQKLRLE
+322 QKLQAKRLE
-330 NLVKSAKLD
+330 NLLVSNTPDA
-339 EALEK
+339 ALEK
-344 KYAKLRLELFEYV
+344 KYNKMRLELFEHV

-365 RVEDILEKLTARN
+365 RVAEILEQLTKRDQ
-378 ALLMGLEGKML
+378 LLMGLEGKLL
-389 RLAMAFKIKRED
+389 RLAMANKVKRED
-401 FLAEWTG
+401 FLAEYAG
-408 NELNRNWVKKLARSK
+408 NELNRNWVKKLAKHKSPVWSNFAK
-423 IPAWT
+423 
-428 KFVAKHEKD
+428 KHEKD
-437 ILKIQEDITAIAYE
+437 ILKIQEDITAIATE
-451 TGQPTAEY
+451 TGQPTSEY

-494 SANRG
+494 SSNRG

-564 KIQKASR
+564 KIQRATR

-577 GRSPTAEE
+577 GRQPTAEE

-593 VEKIHKA
+593 VDKIHKA
-600 MKVNLRPISL
+600 MKVNLKPISL
-610 EAPVD
+610 EAPVGTED
-615 SDGDSSRIE
+615 DSSRIE

-629 TAKNPFVSAAQKNLR
+629 TAKNPFTSAAQKNLR

-658 ETVIRQRFGMS
+658 ETVLRQRFGMS

-715 E
+715 D

>member
-1 MKIRPSMRP
+1 MAKKLDE
-10 TAGEF
+10 A
-15 AFAPT
+15 T
-20 KGFFMPKQI
+20 KL
-29 TAETKFLIES
+29 LIDS
-39 LPENLRKL
+39 LPENLQKL
-47 ATESTEVGYMSQMD
+47 ATSAVEVGYLSQMD
-61 FDAAVEG
+61 FTAATEADEIPTEEQ
-68 DEVPLA
+68 DEVL
-74 ERDEVMSFFQQD
+74 DFFQQD
-86 LGLELLE
+86 LGLEILE
-93 SSVFSRYV
+93 TDSFSKNM
-101 EKYDEDDEQA
+101 EKYYDDEDSENQL
-111 KNDKSRDLLNADAE
+111 DKTRNLLNADAE
-125 QVDVNDEDYDHYA
+125 QVDVNDDDYEHYA
-138 KQLMNSTTGGLTLGV
+138 KQLERSQTGNLVLGV

-170 TALGEV
+170 TAAGEV
-176 AIAQRIEAANRL
+176 AIAQRIEAASRL
-188 VVYGL
+188 MVYGL
-193 CESPMTIRAMLD
+193 CESPMTIQAMLD
-205 WYAQLLAD
+205 WYQQLLNED
-213 EIKLRYIVN
+213 IRLRYIVN

-228 SDSEKKSLAA
+228 SDAEQKSLAA
-238 LSEALKSKGVDDVAD
+238 ISETLKSKGVEHVDELDDDD
-253 LDDEDLEDEE
+253 LDDLEESTMSEDDEDDEDEE
-263 LGDEEEEEEEEDA
+263 DDED
-276 EGEPGV
+276 GIK
-282 RKEDTPRGTSGVPI
+282 KEDTPRGTSGVPI

-303 MPMVLELFAK
+303 MPMVMELFGK
-313 IKRIFNQIS
+313 IKRTFN
-322 NLQKLRLE
+322 NMQKLQAKRLE
-330 NLVKSAKLD
+330 NLETSSKPD

-344 KYAKLRLELFEYV
+344 KYTKMRLELFEHV

-365 RVEDILEKLTARN
+365 RIAEILEQLTKRDQ
-378 ALLMGLEGKML
+378 LLMGLEGKLL
-389 RLAMAFKIKRED
+389 RLALANKIKRED
-401 FLAEWTG
+401 FLAEYTG
-408 NELNRNWVKKLARSK
+408 NEINRNWVKKLMRSK
-423 IPAWT
+423 NSTWANFA
-428 KFVAKHEKD
+428 KKHEKD
-437 ILKIQEDITAIAYE
+437 ILKIQEDITAIATE
-451 TGQPTAEY
+451 TGQPTSEY

-494 SANRG
+494 SSNRG

-564 KIQKASR
+564 KIQRATR
-571 QFMHKY
+571 HFMHKY
-577 GRSPTAEE
+577 GRQPTPEE

-593 VEKIHKA
+593 VDKIHKA
-600 MKVNLRPISL
+600 LKVNLKPISL
-610 EAPVD
+610 EAPVGTED
-615 SDGDSSRIE
+615 DSSRIE

-658 ETVIRQRFGMS
+658 ETVLRQRFGMS

-691 QIEQKALNKLKHPT
+691 QIEQKALTKLKHPT

>member
-1 MKIRPSMRP
+1 M
-10 TAGEF
+10 A
-15 AFAPT
+15 
-20 KGFFMPKQI
+20 KQI
-29 TAETKFLIES
+29 DEATKLLIDT
-39 LPENLRKL
+39 LPENLQKL
-47 ATESTEVGYMSQMD
+47 ATTAVEVGYLSQMD
-61 FDAAVEG
+61 FTNATEA
-68 DEVPLA
+68 DEVPNDEQEEVLA
-74 ERDEVMSFFQQD
+74 FFQQD
-86 LGLELLE
+86 LGLEIIE
-93 SSVFSRYV
+93 ENSFSRDM
-101 EKYDEDDEQA
+101 EKYYDEMDDEPH
-111 KNDKSRDLLNADAE
+111 DKTRNLLDADAE
-125 QVDVNDEDYDHYA
+125 QVDVNDDDYEHFA
-138 KQLMNSTTGGLTLGV
+138 KQLERSQTGNLVLGI

-170 TALGEV
+170 TAAGEV
-176 AIAQRIEAANRL
+176 AIAQRIEAASRL
-188 VVYGL
+188 MVYGL
-193 CESPMTIRAMLD
+193 CESPMTIQAMLD
-205 WYAQLLAD
+205 WYQQLLND
-213 EIKLRYIVN
+213 DIRLRYIVN

-228 SDSEKKSLAA
+228 SDSEHKSLAA
-238 LSEALKSKGVDDVAD
+238 LSEALKSKGLEHVDD
-253 LDDEDLEDEE
+253 LDDEDLDDLSEAAV
-263 LGDEEEEEEEEDA
+263 EEEEEEETDE
-276 EGEPGV
+276 EGV
-282 RKEDTPRGTSGVPI
+282 KKEDTPRGTSGVPI

-303 MPMVLELFAK
+303 MPMVADLFAK
-313 IKRIFNQIS
+313 IKRIFN
-322 NLQKLRLE
+322 NMQKLQAQRLE
-330 NLVKSAKLD
+330 NLLTSNKPD

-344 KYAKLRLELFEYV
+344 KYSKLRLELFEHV
-357 SKIRLNDD
+357 SKIRLNED
-365 RVEDILEKLTARN
+365 RIAEILEHLTKRDK
-378 ALLMGLEGKML
+378 LLMGLEGKLL
-389 RLAMAFKIKRED
+389 RLALAAKIKRED
-401 FLAEWTG
+401 FLAEYTG
-408 NELNRNWVKKLARSK
+408 NELNRNWVKKLLK
-423 IPAWT
+423 HKNTAWV
-428 KFVAKHEKD
+428 KFAQKHEKD
-437 ILKIQEDITAIAYE
+437 IIKIQEDITAIAAE

-459 KKVVELVRRGQAE
+459 KKVVELVRRGQSE

-494 SANRG
+494 SSNRG

-529 FSTYATNWIQQG
+529 FSTYATNRIQQG

-564 KIQKASR
+564 KIQRASR
-571 QFMHKY
+571 QFMHKH
-577 GRSPTAEE
+577 GRMPTAEE

-593 VEKIHKA
+593 VDKIHKA
-600 MKVNLRPISL
+600 MKVNLKPISL
-610 EAPVD
+610 EAPVGTED
-615 SDGDSSRIE
+615 DSSRIE

-658 ETVIRQRFGMS
+658 ETVLRQRFGMS

>member
-1 MKIRPSMRP
+1 MVKKLDD
-10 TAGEF
+10 A
-15 AFAPT
+15 T
-20 KGFFMPKQI
+20 KL
-29 TAETKFLIES
+29 LIDS
-39 LPENLRKL
+39 LPENLQKL
-47 ATESTEVGYMSQMD
+47 AESAIEVGYMSQMD
-61 FDAAVEG
+61 FNAATEADEIPSDEH
-68 DEVPLA
+68 DEVL
-74 ERDEVMSFFQQD
+74 DFFQQD
-86 LGLELLE
+86 LGLEILE
-93 SSVFSRYV
+93 TDSYPRDLG
-101 EKYDEDDEQA
+101 KYYDDEDSDEPR
-111 KNDKSRDLLNADAE
+111 DKTRNLLNADAE
-125 QVDVNDEDYDHYA
+125 QVDVNDDDYEHYA
-138 KQLMNSTTGGLTLGV
+138 KQLERSQTGNLVLGV

-170 TALGEV
+170 TAAGEV
-176 AIAQRIEAANRL
+176 AIAQRIEAASRL
-188 VVYGL
+188 MVYGL
-193 CESPMTIRAMLD
+193 CESPMTIQAMLD
-205 WYAQLLAD
+205 WYQQLLNED
-213 EIKLRYIVN
+213 IRLRYIVN

-228 SDSEKKSLAA
+228 SESEQKSLAA
-238 LSEALKSKGVDDVAD
+238 LSEALKSKGVEHVDELDDDD
-253 LDDEDLEDEE
+253 LDDLEDAAVEDDEDEE
-263 LGDEEEEEEEEDA
+263 ADEED
-276 EGEPGV
+276 GIK
-282 RKEDTPRGTSGVPI
+282 KEDTPRGTSGVPI

-303 MPMVLELFAK
+303 MPMITELFAK
-313 IKRIFNQIS
+313 IKRTFNS
-322 NLQKLRLE
+322 MQKLQAKRLE
-330 NLVKSAKLD
+330 NLLTSDTPDA
-339 EALEK
+339 ALEK
-344 KYAKLRLELFEYV
+344 KYTKMRLELFEHV

-365 RVEDILEKLTARN
+365 RVAEILDKLTKRDQ
-378 ALLMGLEGKML
+378 LLMGLEGKLL
-389 RLAMAFKIKRED
+389 RLAMANKIKRED
-401 FLAEWTG
+401 FLAEYVG
-408 NELNRNWVKKLARSK
+408 NELNRNWVKKLAKHKNATWSNFAK
-423 IPAWT
+423 
-428 KFVAKHEKD
+428 KHESD
-437 ILKIQEDITAIAYE
+437 ILKIQEDITAIANE

-494 SANRG
+494 SSNRG

-564 KIQKASR
+564 KIQRASR

-577 GRSPTAEE
+577 GRQPTAEE

-593 VEKIHKA
+593 VDKIHKA
-600 MKVNLRPISL
+600 MKVNLKPISL
-610 EAPVD
+610 EAPVGTED
-615 SDGDSSRIE
+615 DSSRIE

-629 TAKNPFVSAAQKNLR
+629 TAKNPFTSAAQKNLR
-644 KIVTQILSELDPKE
+644 KIVTQILAELDPKE
-658 ETVIRQRFGMS
+658 ETVLRQRFGMS

-715 E
+715 D